1 MRKETRSCTQRNL
14 AYSIQISPGGK
25 KTSTNLFDT
34 TMGSYDGAES
44 CELVGSFLLHQIA
57 EKHGKNFGLYRD
69 DGLGVVKATPR
80 EIEMIKKD
88 LCSIFN
94 HHGLKITIEA
104 NKKAVDFLDVTL
116 NLSTAKYQP
125 YNKPNNVPLY
135 VHNKSNHPPKILQNI
150 PLAIN
155 KRLCEISSDEDS
167 FQSAAPLYQ
176 EALSKSGY
184 QPQLKFQPPT
194 SQNKTNSRCRKR
206 NITW

>member
-1 MRKETRSCTQRNL
+1 
-14 AYSIQISPGGK
+14 
-25 KTSTNLFDT
+25 
-34 TMGSYDGAES
+34 
-44 CELVGSFLLHQIA
+44 
-57 EKHGKNFGLYRD
+57 
-69 DGLGVVKATPR
+69 
-80 EIEMIKKD
+80 MIKKD

-155 KRLCEISSDEDS
+155 KRLCEILSDEDS

-184 QPQLKFQPPT
+184 QHQLKFQPPT
-194 SQNKTNSRCRKR
+194 SQNKTNSRSRKR
-206 NITW
+206 NITWYNHRRPKRALDCNNYCIFDI

>member
-1 MRKETRSCTQRNL
+1 
-14 AYSIQISPGGK
+14 
-25 KTSTNLFDT
+25 
-34 TMGSYDGAES
+34 MGSYDGAES

-57 EKHGKNFGLYRD
+57 KKHEKNFGLYRD

-94 HHGLKITIEA
+94 HRGLKITIEA

-155 KRLCEISSDEDS
+155 KHYCEIRTTLDTTFDTRFNTTFDTTFKNRARS
-167 FQSAAPLYQ
+167 FQSF
-176 EALSKSGY
+176 KSI
-184 QPQLKFQPPT
+184 QT
-194 SQNKTNSRCRKR
+194 D
-206 NITW
+206 IVII